1 MILESAL
8 KYIES
13 RRTKRSLKQFK
24 ETLIRKGHSFNV
36 HQKYIILLEQTGKD
50 NNKFYY

>member
-1 MILESAL
+1 MFSDIESAL

-24 ETLIRKGHSFNV
+24 ETIEKYSFNV
-36 HQKYIILLEQTGKD
+36 HQKI
-50 NNKFYY
+50 